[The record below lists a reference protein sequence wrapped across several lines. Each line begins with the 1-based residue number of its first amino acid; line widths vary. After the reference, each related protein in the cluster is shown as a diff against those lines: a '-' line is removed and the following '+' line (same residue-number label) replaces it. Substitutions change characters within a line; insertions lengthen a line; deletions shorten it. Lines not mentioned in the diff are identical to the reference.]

1 MRKKL
6 RNLASV
12 LGLFT
17 ATAACWLSVPTVALA
32 QPGGDEGTASSAN
45 SEPAMKEKNVEKWE
59 DPETTRI
66 FVIPFRGEF
75 GRDFSQTP
83 MKRAMA
89 EAKKEK
95 PDIILLVFDAS
106 YTINGETYDDYAQLQ
121 GQLSWN
127 AVFRA
132 AELATI
138 FNDDFRDDKEFVNRK
153 GEKPRIIGWV
163 KKAMGPS
170 AFLALAMKELY
181 FSENARVG
189 GVGYLNFL
197 FAGRGDEVVRE
208 KQRSLRLGKFEG
220 LMSAAGYPTRI
231 ARAMSRSD
239 GLLSYTMKDGKP
251 EFYEDLTGK
260 HVLMD
265 GGNPEYRDTMEDL
278 VRLRGNDVLTLTAT
292 VARDLGISRAT
303 VNNED
308 ELVSTLGIERNYAV
322 RGERALRILT
332 QWSRE
337 ISSAEA
343 RVLKNIREFQ
353 RIQINGRTPAER
365 NAQRGRQLG
374 LLNNVKRDLEK
385 YEEAISPETIQGA
398 PKEITS
404 EINVIIERI
413 KTEMRLDK

>member
-6 RNLASV
+6 RNLVSV

-17 ATAACWLSVPTVALA
+17 ATAACWLCIPSLAMA
-32 QPGGDEGTASSAN
+32 QPGDEGAASAAN
-45 SEPAMKEKNVEKWE
+45 AEPAMKEKNVDKWE

-66 FVIPFRGEF
+66 YVIPFRGEF

-106 YTINGETYDDYAQLQ
+106 YTIDGETYDDYAQFQ
-121 GQLSWN
+121 GQASWN

-138 FNDDFRDDKEFVNRK
+138 FNDDFRSDKEFVNRK

-170 AFLALAMKELY
+170 AFLCLAMSELY
-181 FSENARVG
+181 FAENARVG

-208 KQRSLRLGKFEG
+208 KQRSLRMGKFEG

-239 GLLSYTMKDGKP
+239 GLLSYSMRGGKP
-251 EFYEDLTGK
+251 VFFEDLTGDNI
-260 HVLMD
+260 LMD
-265 GGNPEYRDTMEDL
+265 GGDPDRRDTMEDL
-278 VRLRGNDVLTLTAT
+278 VRLRGNDVLTLNAT
-292 VARDLGISRAT
+292 TARDLGISRGT
-303 VNNED
+303 VNSED
-308 ELVSTLGIERNYAV
+308 ELVSTLGVERSYAV
-322 RGERALRILT
+322 RGEKALRILS

-337 ISSAEA
+337 ISSAEG
-343 RVLKNIREFQ
+343 RVLRNIREFQ

-374 LLNNVKRDLEK
+374 ILNNVKRDLEK
-385 YEEAISPETIQGA
+385 YEEAISPDTIQGA